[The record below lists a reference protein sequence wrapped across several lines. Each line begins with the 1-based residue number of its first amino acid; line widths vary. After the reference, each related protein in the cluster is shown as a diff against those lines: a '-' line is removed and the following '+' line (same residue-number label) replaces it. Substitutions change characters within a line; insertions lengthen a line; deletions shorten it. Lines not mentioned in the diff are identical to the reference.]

1 MIKTVISG
9 MISTKGEVSST
20 RAIYVLVNLLAAMII
35 LCIVIGCTAVMILEA
50 LKPQPIQLDYF
61 VGMGDLIYKSI
72 LAASVLILFA
82 GITKVATD
90 KIETQSDK
98 KETQSDKKETQ

>member
-9 MISTKGEVSST
+9 MISTNGEISST
-20 RAIYVLVNLLAAMII
+20 RAIYLLVNILAAMII
-35 LCIVIGCTAVMILEA
+35 LCIVIGCTVVMILEA

-72 LAASVLILFA
+72 LSASVLILFA
-82 GITKVATD
+82 GLTKVATD
-90 KIETQSDK
+90 KIEAQSEK
-98 KETQSDKKETQ
+98 KEKQE